1 MFLICFLLPG
11 ALFAADLNAQKPSKK
26 PVLRQMEKLSRGVVA
41 VNEGNGKVFV
51 SWRMFGTDPDKIA
64 FNLYRETDGKAVKL
78 NDKPIADVTFFIDEK
93 ADLKKANAYFVR
105 AVAGKKETERS
116 AKFTLAANSETKQY
130 LSVPLQTPAGYAP
143 NDASVGDLDG
153 DGEYEIVLHQTGRG
167 RDNSQPGMT
176 DPPILQAYKLDG
188 TLLWTINLGKNI
200 REGAHYTQF
209 MVYDL
214 DGDGKAEIA
223 CKTADGTVDGK
234 GKVIGDAKA
243 DWRAPDGTFVE
254 VDNPDGGGRRQN
266 ITGKILS
273 GPEYLTVFDGM
284 TGAEV
289 FTTDFIPPRYPTK
302 QNPTGNELNSI
313 WGDGYGNRAD
323 RFLAAIAYLD
333 GEHPS
338 LIMSRGYYTRTVI
351 AAWDFRDKKLV
362 KRWVFD
368 SDSSAENRK
377 FRGQGNHNL
386 SVGDIDGDGR
396 DEIIFGAMAI
406 DDDGR
411 GMYST
416 GFGHGDAL
424 HLSDLDP
431 DRPGL
436 EVFDIQERF
445 DDAGAH
451 FRDARTGEILWKK
464 ASVKAGADGEG
475 PGRGLSLD
483 IDPRHRGFES
493 WVFGAGIFGLFDA
506 KGNKIS
512 DKNPKSCNF
521 GVFWD
526 GDLLSE
532 LLDRNTISKW
542 NWEKET
548 TDVIFTADGTLSNN
562 GTKATPT
569 LSADIFGDWREEVIW
584 RSADNKEL
592 RIYTTTIPTKYRFYT
607 FMHDP
612 QYRLSIAWQNVAYNQ
627 PPHTS
632 FFIGEGMKQ
641 PPKPNITTEIR
652 RK

>member
-1 MFLICFLLPG
+1 MTKKILFAICFILILSISFP
-11 ALFAADLNAQKPSKK
+11 AQAK
-26 PVLRQMEKLSRGVVA
+26 PVRQMEKLSRGVVA
-41 VNEGNGKVFV
+41 INKGDGKVFV
-51 SWRMFGTDPDKIA
+51 SWRMFGTDADNIA

-78 NDKPIADVTFFIDEK
+78 NDKPIADVTFFVDEK
-93 ADLKKANAYFVR
+93 ADLKKANSYFVR
-105 AVAGKKETERS
+105 VVSNKKESETS
-116 AKFTLAANSETKQY
+116 KKFTLAANSEARQY
-130 LSVPLQTPAGYAP
+130 LSVPLQTPAGYTP

-153 DGEYEIVLHQTGRG
+153 DGEYEIILHQVGRG
-167 RDNSQPGMT
+167 RDNSQAGMT
-176 DPPILQAYKLDG
+176 TEPILQAYKLDG

-209 MVYDL
+209 IVYDL
-214 DGDGKAEIA
+214 DGDGRAEIA

-234 GKVIGDAKA
+234 GKVIGDPKA
-243 DWRAPDGTFVE
+243 DWRAPEGTFVE
-254 VDNPDGGGRRQN
+254 VDKPEGGGRRN
-266 ITGKILS
+266 DISGKILS
-273 GPEYLTVFDGM
+273 GPEYLTVFDGL
-284 TGAEV
+284 TGAAIN
-289 FTTDFIPPRYPTK
+289 TTDFIPPRHPTK
-302 QNPTGNELNSI
+302 QNPTGNELSAI

-323 RFLAAIAYLD
+323 RFLAAVAYLD
-333 GEHPS
+333 GVHPS

-351 AAWDFRDKKLV
+351 AAWDFHDKKLV

-368 SDSSAENRK
+368 SDSSEENRK

-386 SVGDIDGDGR
+386 SIGDIDGDGK
-396 DEIIFGAMAI
+396 DEIIFGAMAV
-406 DDDGR
+406 DDDGK
-411 GMYST
+411 GIYST

-431 DRPGL
+431 DHPGL

-445 DDAGAH
+445 DDAGAS
-451 FRDARTGEILWKK
+451 FRDARTGEVLWKK
-464 ASVKAGADGEG
+464 TSVKAGEDGEG

-483 IDPRHRGFES
+483 IDPRYKGFES
-493 WVFGAGIFGLFDA
+493 WVFGAGVTGLFNA
-506 KGNKIS
+506 KGEKIS
-512 DKNPKSCNF
+512 DKVPRSCNF

-548 TDVIFTADGTLSNN
+548 TDVIFTAEGAMSNN

-612 QYRLSIAWQNVAYNQ
+612 EYRLSIAWQNVAYNQ

-632 FFIGEGMKQ
+632 FYIGEGMKP
-641 PPKPNITTEIR
+641 PPKPAITTEIR